1 MVSAV
6 STVEDLLMLKLF
18 LLSGECEGGGEGGG
32 EGGEGDTAAC
42 SAATRCSSP
51 SSVHRVSQF

>member
-18 LLSGECEGGGEGGG
+18 LLSGEGE
-32 EGGEGDTAAC
+32 EGDTTSC

-51 SSVHRVSQF
+51 SSVHRVSQL

>member
-18 LLSGECEGGGEGGG
+18 LLSGECEGGGEGEG
-32 EGGEGDTAAC
+32 EGGEGAATC
-42 SAATRCSSP
+42 SAASRCSSP